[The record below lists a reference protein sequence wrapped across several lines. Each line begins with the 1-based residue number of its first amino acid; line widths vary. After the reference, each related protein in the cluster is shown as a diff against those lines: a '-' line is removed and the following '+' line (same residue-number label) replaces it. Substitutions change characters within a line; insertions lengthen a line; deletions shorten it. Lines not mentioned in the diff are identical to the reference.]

1 MIDIYYCFI
10 LETSNIGR
18 VGLPWYQG
26 LLFQAKE
33 FNMDNITD
41 HNIILLTLGILAL
54 VMILGSVI
62 TAALKHALV
71 RQLESKNSELKQVN
85 KENTQNIAK
94 KKQKIEELE
103 SDYKKL
109 QESLTS
115 LSERN
120 TTLIQEH
127 RQLNTK
133 YEKTLKNYEEAQKNY
148 LDALQSI
155 SDTKREIEG
164 EMDQLKHSH
173 EEKLK
178 NVRKE
183 SQDEID
189 NFKSNYLAD
198 YEHIKKS
205 HKRLI
210 TANQTLS
217 KSTDNL
223 REERDFYRTEFETLR
238 DFLHDAQMKNVKE
251 TLRAKEKELQE
262 KVVQFEN
269 KKNSN
274 H

>member
-1 MIDIYYCFI
+1 
-10 LETSNIGR
+10 
-18 VGLPWYQG
+18 
-26 LLFQAKE
+26 
-33 FNMDNITD
+33 MDKITD
-41 HNIILLTLGILAL
+41 HNMIILILGILAL
-54 VMILGSVI
+54 VMILGAVV

-71 RQLESKNSELKQVN
+71 RQLESKNDELKQVI

-94 KKQKIEELE
+94 KKQKIEDLE

-109 QESLTS
+109 QVSLTS

-133 YEKTLKNYEEAQKNY
+133 FEKTLKNYEEAQKNY

-155 SDTKREIEG
+155 SDTKRELED
-164 EMDQLKHSH
+164 EMDQLKAEQEVAIKSIRDDAD
-173 EEKLK
+173 EKVT
-178 NVRKE
+178 NVRNE
-183 SQDEID
+183 SRDEIE

-217 KSTDNL
+217 KNTDNL
-223 REERDFYRTEFETLR
+223 RDERDFYRTEFETLR

-251 TLRAKEKELQE
+251 TLKAKEQELEE
-262 KVVQFEN
+262 KVIQFEN
-269 KKNSN
+269 KKNSTT
-274 H
+274 